1 MPYFDDRPFNEA
13 AGCLEEQLHSKNR
26 VKSRSPSKSRSRSP
40 GKLTGKRN
48 DGEETECSST
58 DSPPKSSPIKADPS
72 VVRREKTDKEPISP
86 GKRGYP
92 PSSTAPVTVA
102 IKPDRDVLEGMLWDA
117 DDAAAKLFG
126 VSGLNATVL
135 KSSAGPPPPPPGM
148 V

>member
-40 GKLTGKRN
+40 GKLINKRN
-48 DGEETECSST
+48 DGEET
-58 DSPPKSSPIKADPS
+58 DSPPNGSPIKADPS
-72 VVRREKTDKEPISP
+72 VVRREKTDKGSLSP
-86 GKRGYP
+86 GKRSYP
-92 PSSTAPVTVA
+92 PSSTAPLTVA